1 LLCIRDRVKGDGD
14 QIWRCHSQETI
25 IDENGKRH
33 YKCCK
38 GRVSTK
44 NIPNPDTDATIE
56 VSWIVSEEI
65 ILVSCHHKNN
75 AILDVVRPSIP
86 RMFYTTVMLAVEMEE
101 TPIALRYVN

>member
-1 LLCIRDRVKGDGD
+1 VNAKKNR
-14 QIWRCHSQETI
+14 IWRCHSQETI
-25 IDENGKRH
+25 IDEEGNRH
-33 YKCCK
+33 IKCCQ

-44 NIPNPDTDATIE
+44 GKDIPNPDTDATIE

-75 AILDVVRPSIP
+75 AILDVVRPNIA